1 MTAVNRRKAASAV
14 AIVLYV
20 VAFAVARQWWFVG
33 VSVAIIFLELS
44 IQRASEIGWRFFR
57 QNLDERQEE
66 LQNRVL
72 SISYR
77 IVVATVLVLMVFLA
91 AFGWYLGSP
100 ARLSIPGEFA
110 AMAARTMA
118 FVLVVLFLLPGHVS
132 AWVEPAPEGRGARD
146 RANGGLPLEG

>member
-1 MTAVNRRKAASAV
+1 MTTMNRRKVASAV

-20 VAFAVARQWWFVG
+20 AAFTVARQWWFVG
-33 VSVAIIFLELS
+33 VSAAIILLELW
-44 IQRASEIGWRFFR
+44 IQRATEIGWRFFR
-57 QNLDERQEE
+57 YNLDERQEE
-66 LQNRVL
+66 LQNRVF

-77 IVVATVLVLMVFLA
+77 IVIAMVLVLMVFLA

-118 FVLVVLFLLPGHVS
+118 YVLVVLFLLPGHVS
-132 AWVEPAPEGRGARD
+132 AWVEPAHGEPVARGRVHED
-146 RANGGLPLEG
+146 LPLEG